1 MSAIKGL
8 VRLTAAL
15 VKKLR
20 GMSREEIIARCD
32 GLKKQLELR
41 GMSLLKQ
48 ADKFHEEAVFYAK
61 KKMLKAARASLEAWS
76 EYKSEAESCIMM
88 ARLYDRIR
96 LRVMRAASLRD
107 ITRISDLVAGELDKL
122 LGELPND
129 PVSARYMLEGAIEAL
144 DNMMAHYTESVV
156 APEVAAEVER
166 ELEAIT
172 AGRAEVER
180 HALAPEGEG
189 PGVMGLEEKAKAKS
203 KKEEVEEELEKIKA
217 MVGV

>member
-61 KKMLKAARASLEAWS
+61 KKMLRAARASLEAWS

-172 AGRAEVER
+172 AGRAEVESPT
-180 HALAPEGEG
+180 LAPEGEG
-189 PGVMGLEEKAKAKS
+189 PGAMGLEEKAKAKS